1 MASTSNIVW
10 RSYQEP
16 VVERIIGDLRS
27 GRVVLLDSPTGS
39 GKTLMA
45 LYSTLSYALS
55 EGLRVI
61 VCVRTRSQMNAYLRE
76 IKRWFRNIRPV
87 FLVSKKDACPVHAGR
102 SGIESI
108 DIDCRRCPL
117 RDQVSARR
125 VLEAFGRHDDV
136 LLAILELNSS
146 TPPICTYGSLR
157 ELLSEAD
164 IVVVS
169 YPYVFDPGVREPT
182 ISDIL
187 PDSILVVDEAHN
199 IDRLP
204 DMYERRITRG
214 VVEQALVQA
223 KKRLSDSLREH
234 VVDIVSRVR
243 ENVIEVIEGT
253 ESERYEE
260 VKLEV
265 NLSDDDLEILSD
277 ASSEIAYRIALEYV
291 VEANWVKRL
300 YDFLYHLR
308 LPGFK
313 AYRFIERGYKF
324 LAVKPVEPAILTS
337 VLGIPRRLI
346 LMSGTLPD
354 REYVV
359 RVWGVSGEVDYVNV
373 EEEYGPVFPHSRRL
387 WVIVWDVTSKWELRG
402 EEMWA
407 KYARLVENAYKLSRK
422 NVLVITTSYNEA
434 RNIAKYVEGVPL
446 FLEERDTIHAEVVE
460 FARRGKGVILA
471 VASGKLSEGVEFVDE
486 GGHSLVDVVV
496 VAGIPF
502 PQPDDYTRERTR
514 RLAERLSVNYYEALM
529 RQAAI
534 IVRQAIGRSIRR
546 DGDSLIAVLG
556 DKRYR
561 NPKWMKLLRIKPS
574 ELLYSTVDLLERIV
588 KTKWL
593 HG

>member
-1 MASTSNIVW
+1 MAVPNNITW

-27 GRVVLLDSPTGS
+27 GRIVLLDSPTGS

-45 LYSTLSYALS
+45 LYSTLSYALE
-55 EGLRVI
+55 EGLRVV

-76 IKRWFRNIRPV
+76 IKRWFKDVRPV
-87 FLVSKKDACPVHAGR
+87 FLVSKKDACPIYAGR
-102 SGIESI
+102 SGVESI

-117 RDQVSARR
+117 RDQVDTRR
-125 VLEAFGRHDDV
+125 VLEAFSKHDDV

-157 ELLSEAD
+157 ELLNEAD

-169 YPYVFDPGVREPT
+169 YPYVFDPSVREPT

-187 PDSILVVDEAHN
+187 PDSVLVVDEAHN

-223 KKRLSDSLREH
+223 KKRLNNSVRER
-234 VVDIVSRVR
+234 VVEIISRVR
-243 ENVIEVIEGT
+243 ENIVEVVEGA
-253 ESERYEE
+253 ESEKYEE
-260 VKLEV
+260 VELKLS
-265 NLSDDDLEILSD
+265 LSDEDLELLSN

-300 YDFLYHLR
+300 YDFLHHLR

-313 AYRFIERGYKF
+313 AYKFVERGYKF
-324 LAVKPVEPAILTS
+324 LAVKPVEPAILTG
-337 VLGIPRRLI
+337 VLGIPRRLV

-359 RVWGVSGEVDYVNV
+359 KVWGVSGEVDYVSV
-373 EEEYGPVFPHSRRL
+373 EEKYGPVFPRSRRL

-407 KYARLVENAYKLSRK
+407 KYARLVENAYRLSRK
-422 NVLVITTSYNEA
+422 NVLVIATSYAEA

-460 FARRGKGVILA
+460 FARKGRGVILA

-486 GGHSLVDVVV
+486 EGHSLVDVVV
-496 VAGIPF
+496 IAGIPF

-514 RLAERLSVNYYEALM
+514 RLAERLGVSYYDALM
-529 RQAAI
+529 SQAAI
-534 IVRQAIGRSIRR
+534 TVRQAIGRSIRR
-546 DGDSLIAVLG
+546 NGDNLIAVLG

-588 KTKWL
+588 KTRMAS
-593 HG
+593 